1 MEEQHI
7 SLRYVGGS
15 SDKVYHLH
23 LVPSGSG
30 WVVNFEYGR
39 YGSTLQSGTKTKA
52 GSVAYDAAKKIYDKI
67 LKEKTTEGY
76 KPIGEKS
83 AGQVASAP
91 VEVAEWVP
99 QLLNPVD
106 EVQATALLYDPN
118 WGMQEKFDG
127 VNRIIGVTEKG
138 EPFAVNK
145 LGKPV
150 PVPAALARDLQSL
163 HMLVGRIVIAGE
175 GMGETVQ
182 CHDLLWLNSDLRYEA
197 FSVRYQ
203 KLDSI
208 FESCCFD
215 TLSLA
220 PLFLGNDKKG
230 AFQRLRKGN
239 FEGVVFKRL
248 SAPYTSGRPAS
259 GGDQLKFKFWA
270 EPAAVIVSKINA
282 KSSFGMEMLNDQGER
297 VFVGNC
303 TVPVN
308 KDMPQVGDIVEVKY
322 LYIVAEGGHL
332 YQPFYLGPKDAGQI
346 SDCYTRQLKIKRRT
360 P

>member
-23 LVPSGSG
+23 LVQQGAG
-30 WVVNFEYGR
+30 WLVNFEYGR

-52 GSVAYDAAKKIYDKI
+52 GPVAYADAKKIYDKI
-67 LKEKTTEGY
+67 LKEKTSEGY
-76 KPIGEKS
+76 KPIGETS

-99 QLLNPVD
+99 QLLNPV
-106 EVQATALLYDPN
+106 EETEAKALLYDDD

-150 PVPAALARDLQSL
+150 PVPAALAEDLKALYQ
-163 HMLVGRIVIAGE
+163 LVGRVIIAGE
-175 GMGETVQ
+175 GMGETIQ
-182 CHDLLWLNSDLRYEA
+182 CHDLLLMTVDLRNLPFVE
-197 FSVRYQ
+197 RYHDLEQ
-203 KLDSI
+203 LN
-208 FESCCFD
+208 E
-215 TLSLA
+215 TYHLSNLHIA

-282 KSSFGMEMLNDQGER
+282 KSSFGMEMLNDEGER

-308 KDMPQVGDIVEVKY
+308 KDMPKVGDIVEIKY

-332 YQPFYLGPKDAGQI
+332 YQPFYLGPKDAGQV
-346 SDCYTRQLKIKRRT
+346 SDCYIRQLKIKAQ
-360 P
+360 